1 MILKFVG
8 DIPEN
13 KSFRIFV
20 DGESRQLDDIDK
32 EAIFDLSEARSY
44 KIKIKQERSFNNHT
58 VFMII
63 LFVITAVLQGV
74 VNILLMNT
82 ESDWYKDITP
92 FLVSKDFDIFIS
104 SDQTITLKYK
114 NARFYDERYCF
125 SKPILYIDDVI
136 QDNCVYS
143 CNYVDFYN
151 QYFVYLKKIISI
163 GLICEIIFS
172 SLLSVSLS
180 NKIYLAAVVCSF
192 VLISLL
198 ILQLFLFIKE
208 YKFLKRILSHIT
220 A

>member
-8 DIPEN
+8 DVPDD

-20 DGESRQLDDIDK
+20 DGESRQLDVVDK
-32 EAIFDLSEARSY
+32 EAIFYLSETRSY
-44 KIKIKQERSFNNHT
+44 KIRIIQERSFNNHT

-63 LFVITAVLQGV
+63 LFVITAVLQGI

-82 ESDWYKDITP
+82 ESKWYKNITP

-114 NARFYDERYCF
+114 NARFDDERYCF

-151 QYFVYLKKIISI
+151 QYFVYLKKIISV
-163 GLICEIIFS
+163 GLICEIIIS
-172 SLLSVSLS
+172 ILLSVSLF
-180 NKIYLAAVVCSF
+180 NQIHIATAVCSF
-192 VLISLL
+192 ILILL
-198 ILQLFLFIKE
+198 FILQLFLFIKE
-208 YKFLKRILSHIT
+208 YKFLNKILSHIT

>member
-8 DIPEN
+8 DVPDD

-20 DGESRQLDDIDK
+20 DGERRQLDVVDK
-32 EAIFDLSEARSY
+32 EAIFYLSETRSY
-44 KIKIKQERSFNNHT
+44 KIRIIQERSFNNHT

-63 LFVITAVLQGV
+63 LFVITAVLQGI

-82 ESDWYKDITP
+82 ESKWYKNITP

-104 SDQTITLKYK
+104 SDQTITLKYE
-114 NARFYDERYCF
+114 NARFDDERYCF

-151 QYFVYLKKIISI
+151 QYFVYLKKIISV
-163 GLICEIIFS
+163 GLICEIIIS
-172 SLLSVSLS
+172 ILLSVSLF
-180 NKIYLAAVVCSF
+180 NQIHIATAVCSF
-192 VLISLL
+192 ILILL
-198 ILQLFLFIKE
+198 FILQLFLFIKE
-208 YKFLKRILSHIT
+208 YKFLNKILSHIT

>member
-8 DIPEN
+8 DVPDD

-20 DGESRQLDDIDK
+20 DGESRQLDVVDK
-32 EAIFDLSEARSY
+32 EAIFYLSETRSY
-44 KIKIKQERSFNNHT
+44 KIRIIQERSFNNHT

-63 LFVITAVLQGV
+63 LFVITAVLQGI

-82 ESDWYKDITP
+82 ESKWYKNITP

-104 SDQTITLKYK
+104 SDQTITLKYE
-114 NARFYDERYCF
+114 NARFDDERYCF

-151 QYFVYLKKIISI
+151 QYFVYLKKIISV
-163 GLICEIIFS
+163 GLICEIIIS
-172 SLLSVSLS
+172 ILLSVSLF
-180 NKIYLAAVVCSF
+180 NQIHIATAVCSF
-192 VLISLL
+192 ILILL
-198 ILQLFLFIKE
+198 FILQLFLFIKE
-208 YKFLKRILSHIT
+208 YKFLNKILSHIT